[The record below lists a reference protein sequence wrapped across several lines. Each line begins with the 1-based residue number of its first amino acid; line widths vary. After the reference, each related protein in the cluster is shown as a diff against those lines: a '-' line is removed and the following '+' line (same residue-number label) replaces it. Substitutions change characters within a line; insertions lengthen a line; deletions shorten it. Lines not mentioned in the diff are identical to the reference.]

1 MHARPLLSG
10 RPAVAAS
17 VSPSVALFN
26 AVQMLSGQDELGE
39 VRDLGCRVV
48 VFLRSSD
55 IDAQETGE
63 DPAKLIQRSLE
74 AEISFLGDNITQQ
87 ESGPSSKFVLG
98 SIVNK
103 SSSIY
108 ITVQVLISISLTL
121 LFKYCGLCHPNC
133 IVVVFE
139 DVREAQQTA
148 HTYAEKY
155 VRLRQEYEVC
165 N

>member
-39 VRDLGCRVV
+39 VRDLGCIVV
-48 VFLRSSD
+48 VVVVLRSSD

-98 SIVNK
+98 SIFNK
-103 SSSIY
+103 SSSSN
-108 ITVQVLISISLTL
+108 ITVQVLISISLAL
-121 LFKYCGLCHPNC
+121 LFKYCGLCHPNY
-133 IVVVFE
+133 IVVVF
-139 DVREAQQTA
+139 
-148 HTYAEKY
+148 
-155 VRLRQEYEVC
+155 
-165 N
+165 